1 MKKLVVNFLLILSV
15 GAWVSSTILNAL
27 PHVNKA
33 LGDTLTKEQWRQDLR
48 FLAKELPRRHKN
60 AFHTVSR
67 DAFEKA
73 VADLDAAIPSLQ
85 DYEIIIGM
93 QRIVAMIGDAHT
105 DLHLPRNFNRFPLT
119 LYWFGD
125 DLRVLRTTQAYRN
138 ALGAKVVKIGDTDI
152 KDAAAKINS
161 LVPHENDH
169 WLRFVGANYFPY
181 AEILN
186 ALKIIPELK
195 KANWTFEDGAGKRF
209 MLDMEAIAPD
219 VKIEWLST
227 LKQVPLYRQRAD
239 EPIWFTV
246 LPESQTVYFNFK
258 SYPAKETFKKI
269 SEDLLNAIDDS
280 KSKRLVIDFRLNTG
294 GDFNKGRA
302 LLSELKKRA
311 QLLNRGNL
319 YIITGRATQSAAM
332 VNAIDFRKE
341 MNAILV
347 GEPTGGRPNGYSE
360 NDELKLPNSQIEIS
374 YSTRLY
380 KFQDVD
386 SSAVM
391 PDKLIEPSWDVY
403 PTGRDPVM
411 EWILAQ
417 PLGR

>member
-1 MKKLVVNFLLILSV
+1 MKRLAVNVLLILSV
-15 GAWVSSTILNAL
+15 GGWLALTTVSAL
-27 PHVNKA
+27 PHADKA
-33 LGDTLTKEQWRQDLR
+33 LGTLTKEQWRQDLQ

-67 DAFEKA
+67 ETFEKA

-85 DYEIIIGM
+85 DFEIVIGM

-105 DLHLPRNFNRFPLT
+105 DLHLPRDLNRFPLT
-119 LYWFGD
+119 TYWFGD

-138 ALGAKVVKIGDTDI
+138 ALGMKVVKIGDADI

-161 LVPHENDH
+161 LVPHENEY
-169 WLRFVGANYFPY
+169 WVRYVGANYFPY

-186 ALKIIPELK
+186 ALKITPELK
-195 KANWTFEDGAGKRF
+195 KAKWTFADDAGKRF
-209 MLDMEAIAPD
+209 TFDMEAVAPD
-219 VKIEWLST
+219 AKIEWLST
-227 LKQVPLYRQRAD
+227 LKAVPLYRQRAD
-239 EPIWFTV
+239 EPMWFTV
-246 LPESQTVYFNFK
+246 LSESQTIYFNFK

-269 SEDLLNAIDDS
+269 SEDLLEALGAT
-280 KSKRLVIDFRLNTG
+280 KPKRLVIDFRLNTG
-294 GDFNKGRA
+294 GDFFKGRA
-302 LLSELKKRA
+302 LLSELRKHA
-311 QLLNRGNL
+311 ELLNRGHL
-319 YIITGRATQSAAM
+319 YVITGRATQSAAM

-360 NDELKLPNSQIEIS
+360 NDELRLPNSQIEVS
-374 YSTRLY
+374 YSTKLY
-380 KFQDVD
+380 RFQDVD

-403 PTGRDPVM
+403 PTGRDAVM

-417 PLGR
+417 PFSR